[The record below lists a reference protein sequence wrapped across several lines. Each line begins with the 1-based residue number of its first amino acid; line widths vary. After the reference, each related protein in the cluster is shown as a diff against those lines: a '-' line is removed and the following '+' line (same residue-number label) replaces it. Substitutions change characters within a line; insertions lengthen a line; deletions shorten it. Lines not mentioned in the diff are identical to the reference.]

1 MSALVL
7 AVRLLLAVVFGVAG
21 VAKLL
26 DLAGSRKSLVNFGLP
41 EFLAKPLGLL
51 LPVAELICAMA
62 LIPDRSAQWGASGI
76 AALLV
81 AFIVGISVVLAQGRR
96 PDCHCFG
103 QLHSTPVGSATLLR
117 NVVLL
122 ALAGFALSQHQANPS
137 ADVVRDLGRL
147 GTFPSIL
154 LAVAL
159 ALAIAVALEL
169 WFLVSLLR
177 QNGRLLLR
185 IEAIEAKLKIEPT
198 AAPSLELPAGTPAP
212 DFFLKNLNGDTVTL
226 GRLRESGKPVML
238 VFTGPNCGAC
248 DALLPQ
254 LAQWQ
259 TEHAERLTVAL
270 IAYGDAATNR
280 AKTAPHGLNNVLL
293 QTDREVWE
301 SYLVASTPSAV
312 LIVNGLIDS
321 PVVAG
326 GDAIRELIARA
337 TLPPPVAKGDR
348 VPPLRLR
355 DLRGE
360 MIELAPLEGRR
371 TMVLFWSPSCGF
383 CDQMLDDLKKW
394 ERDRPRDAPELLIIS
409 SGSAA
414 ANRAQG
420 LRSLVLLD
428 HDSGAGS
435 VLGSAGTP
443 SAVLVD
449 ENGRIASDVS
459 VGAAEVLALAG
470 AAPRKS

>member
-1 MSALVL
+1 MSALLL

-41 EFLAKPLGLL
+41 ELLAKPVGLL
-51 LPVAELICAMA
+51 LPVAELICAIA
-62 LIPDRSAQWGASGI
+62 LIPDRFAQWGASGI

-81 AFIVGISVVLAQGRR
+81 VFIVGISVVLAQGRR

-103 QLHSTPVGSATLLR
+103 QLHSTPVSSATLLR

-122 ALAGFALSQHQANPS
+122 ALAGFVLANHQANPS
-137 ADVVRDLGRL
+137 ANVLRDLGRL
-147 GTFPSIL
+147 GTFPTIMF
-154 LAVAL
+154 AVAL
-159 ALAIAVALEL
+159 VLAIAGVLEL

-198 AAPSLELPAGTPAP
+198 APIVRGLPVSTPAP
-212 DFFLKNLNGDTVTL
+212 DFFLKNLDGDTITL
-226 GRLRESGKPVML
+226 GMLRESGKPVML
-238 VFTGPNCGAC
+238 VFTGPDCGAC

-259 TEHAERLTVAL
+259 TKHAERLKMVL
-270 IAYGDAATNR
+270 ITRGDAATNR
-280 AKTAPHGLNNVLL
+280 DKTSPHGLSDVLL
-293 QTDREVWE
+293 QSDREVWE
-301 SYLVASTPSAV
+301 SYLVTGTPSAV
-312 LIVNGLIDS
+312 LLVNGLIDS
-321 PVVAG
+321 PLVAG
-326 GDAIRELIARA
+326 EDAIRELIARA
-337 TLPPPVAKGDR
+337 TLPPPVTKGDR

-355 DLRGE
+355 DLSGE
-360 MIELAPLEGRR
+360 TVELAPFEGRR

-383 CDQMLDDLKKW
+383 CEQMLDDLKKW
-394 ERDRPRDAPELLIIS
+394 ERDRPQDAPELLIIS

-414 ANRAQG
+414 ANQAQG
-420 LRSLVLLD
+420 LRSLVLLE
-428 HDSGAGS
+428 HDSGAGN